1 MQRKTLRDGALGLFI
16 IGGIAVFGGG
26 LLWLRGL
33 QLNSSKFTFTIKLP
47 DASGLNTGSVVR
59 FRGVQIGRVTA
70 LNALSEEVVVQV
82 AIDNSKLV
90 IPKNSVAET
99 NQSGF
104 LGNTNID
111 IFPPTENLS
120 LDPSLNPLA
129 SDCNSQLIVCQGG
142 EMTGIRGVSFV
153 ALLKDTAVALR
164 KINDQELIDNLNN
177 TLTAAQVTARSIQ
190 KLSDSAARFM
200 GTIEGQVSKF
210 GDTADAISGA
220 ATRVGNVASS
230 AQDLIEVNREK
241 LAQTLDGIAATSREA
256 QSLLASAKPLLSDG
270 KLIANLQQLS
280 ENAATTS
287 ANLRRVSGELSD
299 PATIAAFRETLDSAR
314 ATFANAKKIT
324 ADLDELTGDP
334 QLRSNIRNLINGLGG
349 LLSDAPNLDNLPIA
363 NSRPR
368 SPINNGDRPE
378 VIPPVEVARNKLIKP
393 NNEAASNLVIPV
405 DPNNQNKAKDLSKVK
420 INSPK
425 PSSTI
430 VKPER
435 STSDN
440 YPSSANLENSSN

>member
-16 IGGIAVFGGG
+16 IGGIAAFGGG
-26 LLWLRGL
+26 LFWLRGL
-33 QLNSSKFTFTIKLP
+33 QLNSSKFTFAIKLP
-47 DASGLNTGSVVR
+47 DASGLSTGSVVR

-70 LNALSEEVVVQV
+70 LTAASEEVVVQV

-111 IFPPTENLS
+111 IFPPTENVS

-153 ALLKDTAVALR
+153 ALLKDTNVALR

-177 TLTAAQVTARSIQ
+177 TLTAAQVTARSVQ
-190 KLSDSAARFM
+190 KLSESATRFI

-256 QSLLASAKPLLSDG
+256 QSLLASAKPLLGDG

-280 ENAATTS
+280 ENAAATS

-299 PATIAAFRETLDSAR
+299 PSAMAAFRETLDSAR

-368 SPINNGDRPE
+368 TPINSDRPE
-378 VIPPVEVARNKLIKP
+378 VVPPVEVARNKLIKP
-393 NNEAASNLVIPV
+393 NNEATSNLIIPAN
-405 DPNNQNKAKDLSKVK
+405 PNSQKREKDLSKVK

-430 VKPER
+430 VKSE
-435 STSDN
+435 
-440 YPSSANLENSSN
+440 

>member
-16 IGGIAVFGGG
+16 IGGVAAFGGA

-33 QLNSSKFTFTIKLP
+33 QLNDSKFTFTIKLD

-59 FRGVQIGRVTA
+59 FRGVPVGRVTTLTA
-70 LNALSEEVVVQV
+70 GSGEVVVQV
-82 AIDNSKLV
+82 AIDNGKLI

-111 IFPPTENLS
+111 IFPPAENVS
-120 LDPSLNPLA
+120 FDPSLTPLA
-129 SDCNSQLIVCQGG
+129 ADCNSQLIICQGS
-142 EMTGIRGVSFV
+142 EINGIRGVSFI
-153 ALLKDTAVALR
+153 ALLKDTNVALR

-190 KLSDSAARFM
+190 KLSASADRFI

-210 GDTADAISGA
+210 GDTADAISSA

-230 AQDLIEVNREK
+230 AQDLIEINREK
-241 LAQTLDGIAATSREA
+241 LAKTLDGIAATSREA

-280 ENAATTS
+280 ENAAETS

-363 NSRPR
+363 NERPR
-368 SPINNGDRPE
+368 TPSNGDRPE
-378 VIPPVEVARNKLIKP
+378 VVPPVEVARNKLIKS
-393 NNEAASNLVIPV
+393 NDEASSNLVIPAV
-405 DPNNQNKAKDLSKVK
+405 PVIPNKAKDLSQVK

-430 VKPER
+430 VKSER
-435 STSDN
+435 PI
-440 YPSSANLENSSN
+440 PSEDPNSANLENSSN